1 MSEPTALAVARRTV
15 GLVRVTGSERLAFL
29 HTLLSQHVADLA
41 AGQVRDFLFLDA
53 KGGARAAG
61 RLVARD
67 DDVLLAVAPEAAEAL
82 AETLANSTFLMD
94 AGAEALGGWTLASA
108 RGPADAAASAPDAAT
123 TTDGAALPASDAAV
137 PPPAPALPALDG
149 ASSGGAPDEPMTA
162 ALEGDLAVIRDR
174 RGGVD
179 WLGPDAA
186 VAAAVAASGLA
197 EADPAALEAWRI
209 AAGEP
214 GWGSEIA
221 AGRRTQELGLLPTH
235 VHLDK
240 GCYPGQESIAKTY
253 NLGRPRRA
261 LCVVDLD
268 APVEVGA
275 TVTAGDKTGE
285 VTSAAATDAGAVALC
300 LLPLDRDGAV
310 RGGGTV
316 TVDGV
321 DGRVR
326 RRVGEGEPIPGA

>member
-1 MSEPTALAVARRTV
+1 MSETTVLAVARRPAGV
-15 GLVRVTGSERLAFL
+15 VRVTGSERLAFL

-61 RLVARD
+61 RLVAREA
-67 DDVLLAVAPEAAEAL
+67 DVLLAVGPEVAGGL

-94 AGAEALGGWTLASA
+94 AGAEALEGWTLASA
-108 RGPADAAASAPDAAT
+108 RGPAAAAPGEAAVATPTDLAAASGEA
-123 TTDGAALPASDAAV
+123 AALAGTPA
-137 PPPAPALPALDG
+137 
-149 ASSGGAPDEPMTA
+149 GGAPDEPMTA
-162 ALEGDLAVIRDR
+162 TLEGDLAVIRDR

-179 WLGPDAA
+179 WLGPEAA
-186 VAAAVAASGLA
+186 VAAAVAATGLP
-197 EADPAALEAWRI
+197 EADPTALEAWRI

-214 GWGSEIA
+214 GWGTEIA

-268 APVEVGA
+268 APVEAGA
-275 TVTAGDKTGE
+275 AVTAGDKTGE
-285 VTSAAATDAGAVALC
+285 VTSVAATDAGAVALC

-310 RGGGTV
+310 RGGGQV
-316 TVDGV
+316 TVEGV

-326 RRVGEGEPIPGA
+326 FRVGEGEPIPGA

>member
-1 MSEPTALAVARRTV
+1 MSEPTALAVARRPV

-67 DDVLLAVAPEAAEAL
+67 DDVLLAVAPEAAEGL

-108 RGPADAAASAPDAAT
+108 RGPADAAASAPDAA
-123 TTDGAALPASDAAV
+123 
-137 PPPAPALPALDG
+137 ALPALDG

-186 VAAAVAASGLA
+186 VAAAVEASGLA

>member
-1 MSEPTALAVARRTV
+1 MSEPTALAVARRPV

-108 RGPADAAASAPDAAT
+108 RGPADAAASA
-123 TTDGAALPASDAAV
+123 SDAA
-137 PPPAPALPALDG
+137 ALPALDG

-186 VAAAVAASGLA
+186 VAAAVEASGLA

-268 APVEVGA
+268 APVEAGA